1 MAFGRL
7 VSLAALLALGAC
19 QSSLPPGAE
28 AFSLDGRALVP
39 PALSSKVL
47 ADREAKLAAARE
59 QLERSPASRDAW
71 IWVGRRLGYL
81 GRYREAIEVYS
92 EALER
97 WPGDP
102 FLLRHRGHRQLSVRA
117 FGRAVDDLAAAAVAC
132 RQVPDEVEPDGLP
145 VPGRPPHSSLHFNVY
160 YHLALAFFVQGEMEL
175 AVGGWLLCLACSDD
189 DESRVAVTH
198 WLWCARMRAGDV
210 AGARATVQGISADMD
225 VVENTAYHQLCLLY
239 KGERTRDQLTA
250 GQGSSGAALRFGLAH
265 HALVA
270 GDRGQGE
277 AALRA
282 LAVDPGWAAFGV
294 IAAEA
299 EVARS
304 FLP

>member
-1 MAFGRL
+1 MAVRRL
-7 VSLAALLALGAC
+7 VVLSALLLSVAC
-19 QSSLPPGAE
+19 RAPLPDGVE
-28 AFSLDGRALVP
+28 ARALDGRLLSP
-39 PALSSKVL
+39 SPLPAEVE
-47 ADREAKLAAARE
+47 ADRQAKLAAARAAL
-59 QLERSPASRDAW
+59 QRAPDDRDAW

-81 GRYREAIEVYS
+81 GRYREAIDVYG

-102 FLLRHRGHRQLSVRA
+102 FLLRHRGHRHLSVRA
-117 FGRAVDDLAAAAVAC
+117 FGRAVDDLAAAAAAC

-160 YHLALAFFVQGEMEL
+160 YHLALAYFVQGEMEA
-175 AVGGWLLCLACSDD
+175 AVEAWLLCLACSDD

-210 AGARATVQGISADMD
+210 AGARATVQGITADMD

-239 KGERTRDQLTA
+239 EGERTRGQLTA
-250 GQGSSGAALRFGLAH
+250 GAGSSGAAMRFGLAH
-265 HALVA
+265 HALVT
-270 GDRGQGE
+270 GDREDGE
-277 AALRA
+277 AALRE
-282 LAVDPGWAAFGV
+282 LAADQGWAAFGV

-299 EVARS
+299 EVARG
-304 FLP
+304 FRP